1 VSLDEDSH
9 SSQGTNQ
16 LMEDFENCS
25 YDDLIIEFSS
35 TPLTFEQ
42 SLDFKEKL
50 NKGQSPP
57 IMGL

>member
-1 VSLDEDSH
+1 
-9 SSQGTNQ
+9 
-16 LMEDFENCS
+16 MEDFENCS